1 MADASVMFS
10 VANFV
15 TKLYD
20 LVEQPD
26 TDGHIHWGA
35 TGESFLVLNTTQF
48 AQLVLPMHFK
58 HDNLRSFERQLNI
71 YGFQRCI
78 AQPTEHGLE
87 FFHPK
92 FRREQRNLL
101 VEIKRSQKRQL
112 SALADA
118 APEPSRVAE
127 ELAGLE
133 SVQQTMLTLQAD
145 MHASEQEV
153 VRLDRMATTIAAAR
167 AKVHACAHARP
178 LGLAQGIAQGVLAAE
193 PWPPQAAV
201 AAAPACGAAA
211 APATSGTYAQGVL
224 ISAAEPRTDAAAA
237 VPSGLQGVVPNAP
250 RNALQGMQGMQGV
263 QGVQGMQGVQGVQG
277 MQGLVLPSPSEVRQK
292 HAMATPPA
300 APLDHALAANLH
312 AAPSAAPYALPGLYD
327 ARIAAASAAPF
338 DLTDSR

>member
-153 VRLDRMATTIAAAR
+153 VRLDRMASTIAAAR

-193 PWPPQAAV
+193 PWPPPAA

-224 ISAAEPRTDAAAA
+224 ISTAEPRTDAAAA

-250 RNALQGMQGMQGV
+250 RNALQGMQGVQGV
-263 QGVQGMQGVQGVQG
+263 QGV
-277 MQGLVLPSPSEVRQK
+277 QGLVLPSPSEVRQK

-300 APLDHALAANLH
+300 APLAHALAASLH

>member
-1 MADASVMFS
+1 MADVSVVFS

-26 TDGHIHWGA
+26 TDGHIRWGA

-118 APEPSRVAE
+118 VPEPSRVAE

-167 AKVHACAHARP
+167 AKVHACARARP

-193 PWPPQAAV
+193 PWSPP
-201 AAAPACGAAA
+201 AAAPACGA
-211 APATSGTYAQGVL
+211 PAQGVL
-224 ISAAEPRTDAAAA
+224 ISAAEPRPDVAAA
-237 VPSGLQGVVPNAP
+237 VPSGLQGVVPSAP
-250 RNALQGMQGMQGV
+250 RNALQGV
-263 QGVQGMQGVQGVQG
+263 QGV
-277 MQGLVLPSPSEVRQK
+277 VLPSPSEVRQK
-292 HAMATPPA
+292 RVVA
-300 APLDHALAANLH
+300 APAPALLAHAPTANH

-327 ARIAAASAAPF
+327 ARVAAASAAPLE
-338 DLTDSR
+338 DRPHHR

>member
-1 MADASVMFS
+1 MADSSGM

-26 TDGHIHWGA
+26 TDGHIRWGS
-35 TGESFLVLNTTQF
+35 TGDSFLVLNTTQF

-101 VEIKRSQKRQL
+101 ADIKRSQKRQL

-133 SVQQTMLTLQAD
+133 NVQQTMLSLQAD
-145 MHASEQEV
+145 VHASEQEV

-167 AKVHACAHARP
+167 AKVHASAQAHP
-178 LGLAQGIAQGVLAAE
+178 LGLTQSIAQGVLAAE
-193 PWPPQAAV
+193 PWPPSP
-201 AAAPACGAAA
+201 APA
-211 APATSGTYAQGVL
+211 
-224 ISAAEPRTDAAAA
+224 
-237 VPSGLQGVVPNAP
+237 PSRALPNCA
-250 RNALQGMQGMQGV
+250 
-263 QGVQGMQGVQGVQG
+263 
-277 MQGLVLPSPSEVRQK
+277 LPSCHWIGCSGC
-292 HAMATPPA
+292 
-300 APLDHALAANLH
+300 
-312 AAPSAAPYALPGLYD
+312 S
-327 ARIAAASAAPF
+327 F
-338 DLTDSR
+338 

>member
-1 MADASVMFS
+1 MFS
-10 VANFV
+10 VTNFV

-87 FFHPK
+87 FFHPR

-133 SVQQTMLTLQAD
+133 SVQQTMLALQAD
-145 MHASEQEV
+145 VHASEQEV

-167 AKVHACAHARP
+167 AKVHACTRASP
-178 LGLAQGIAQGVLAAE
+178 LGLAQGF
-193 PWPPQAAV
+193 
-201 AAAPACGAAA
+201 
-211 APATSGTYAQGVL
+211 AQGVL

-250 RNALQGMQGMQGV
+250 RNALQGMQGV
-263 QGVQGMQGVQGVQG
+263 QC
-277 MQGLVLPSPSEVRQK
+277 LRLPREV
-292 HAMATPPA
+292 
-300 APLDHALAANLH
+300 AANLC

-327 ARIAAASAAPF
+327 ARIAAAPAPF
-338 DLTDSR
+338 DL